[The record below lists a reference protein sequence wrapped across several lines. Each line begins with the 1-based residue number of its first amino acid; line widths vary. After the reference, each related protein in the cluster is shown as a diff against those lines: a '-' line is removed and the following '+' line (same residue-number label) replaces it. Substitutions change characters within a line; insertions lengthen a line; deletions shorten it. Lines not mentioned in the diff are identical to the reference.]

1 MVKSKMLTKYI
12 IHIPFSGAEPLGNDE
27 EPLGNDEELIDQD
40 QDFEMRLDQFYS
52 EMDEARELSPRGLPE
67 ELSLF
72 FHSQEASD

>member
-1 MVKSKMLTKYI
+1 MQ
-12 IHIPFSGAEPLGNDE
+12 GE
-27 EPLGNDEELIDQD
+27 EPLGNVD

>member
-27 EPLGNDEELIDQD
+27 EELINQD